1 MVTVDYFSDVLCI
14 WAFGGQIRVD
24 ELEQQFGEKIL
35 LRYRFMPIFGSV
47 QNNIDNNWA
56 EKGGYEGF
64 NQHLQTVAT
73 QWTHVSCSDALWL
86 ECRPATSITAHV
98 VLKAVW
104 LLQENGA
111 IDSQCH
117 EDLAGRTVF
126 ESLMWNVRRAF
137 FEFNQNIAEFS
148 VLRKLVID
156 LGINWDQVFELI
168 ENGEAYAQLY
178 QDEEL
183 KRQYCV
189 QGSPSFVFNEGRQV
203 LYGNVGYRIVEA
215 NIRELLEREEHLEGA
230 SWC

>member
-14 WAFGGQIRVD
+14 WAFSGQIRVD
-24 ELEQQFGEKIL
+24 ELEKHFGDKIQ
-35 LRYRFMPIFGSV
+35 LRYRFIPVFGSV
-47 QNNIDNNWA
+47 KNNIDNNWA

-64 NQHLQTVAT
+64 NKHLQSVAA
-73 QWTHVSCSDALWL
+73 QWPHISCSESLWL
-86 ECRPATSITAHV
+86 QCRPVTSITAHV

-104 LLQENGA
+104 LLQESGV
-111 IDSQCH
+111 IDKQCH

-137 FEFNQNIAEFS
+137 FEFDQNIAEFV
-148 VLRKLVID
+148 VLRKLVSD
-156 LGINWDQVFELI
+156 LGIQWGQVFELI
-168 ENGEAYAQLY
+168 ENGEAFASLY

-183 KRQYCV
+183 MRQYRV
-189 QGSPSFVFNEGRQV
+189 QGSPSFVLNEGRQV

-215 NIRELLEREEHLEGA
+215 NIQELLDREDHHEGA